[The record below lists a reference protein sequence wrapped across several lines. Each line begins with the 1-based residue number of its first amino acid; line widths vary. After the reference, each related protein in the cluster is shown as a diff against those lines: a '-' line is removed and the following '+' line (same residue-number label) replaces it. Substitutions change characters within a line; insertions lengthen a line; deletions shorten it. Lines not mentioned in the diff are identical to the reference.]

1 MSRGLRVTGIVTM
14 NSLLDV
20 LTGTY
25 ITPTRRRALQDVNV
39 EHSDLLAGVI
49 ISRAGGIRTHDLLN
63 PIQAHY
69 QAVLRPVVFELS
81 TERIELAKQVFLP
94 LITSEVEVVTQR
106 NRAGPRFPSLGL
118 TSGFHHGSLRLR
130 FAPLRMT
137 SGVRRCE

>member
-1 MSRGLRVTGIVTM
+1 VTGIVTM

-20 LTGTY
+20 LKGTY

-39 EHSDLLAGVI
+39 KHSDLLASVI

-81 TERIELAKQVFLP
+81 TEPIELAKQLF
-94 LITSEVEVVTQR
+94 
-106 NRAGPRFPSLGL
+106 
-118 TSGFHHGSLRLR
+118 
-130 FAPLRMT
+130 
-137 SGVRRCE
+137 VRRAADRETVNAPKNNS

>member
-1 MSRGLRVTGIVTM
+1 M

-39 EHSDLLAGVI
+39 KHSDLLAGVI

-69 QAVLRPVVFELS
+69 QAVLRPDLGRLFTLRSVIANEL
-81 TERIELAKQVFLP
+81 FLP
-94 LITSEVEVVTQR
+94 IIPSEVEAVTAR
-106 NRAGPRFPSLGL
+106 PREARLSIPRQY
-118 TSGFHHGSLRLR
+118 LRLSPGEPSTPLR
-130 FAPLRMT
+130 STQDDRRSAPLRM
-137 SGVRRCE
+137 RW